1 MFLKIPFLFIY
12 LVSLLSFSIFKEYEI
27 HKFIS
32 FILSA
37 LTLFIFVLSLINK
50 RFFLTSLGL
59 IVIIFTFFQY
69 EKNKSCLFIDTII
82 KKEEF
87 ICYVKLNNESHKVYF
102 NDAIYEGRGGSCIQM
117 PISFPKD
124 SEPKIFVFD
133 SKLNLDNS
141 RYLFKSILI
150 KTIASNNQ
158 KITIC
163 FVKKFKKIN
172 LINSFA
178 GGFIKTRNV
187 NPHIQA
193 FMSAFILGDKSDLTY
208 NQKSAFMNSG
218 TMHLFAVS
226 GLHMG
231 CLYLTFIGIFKILG
245 FRLFPSIAITMSLLF
260 GYLFMINFSV
270 SGTRAYIMLLS
281 WALYRIC
288 GLRAKMINVLCIA
301 SVILL
306 LVDPSNF
313 FEVSFLLSFTV
324 VLTILWALSEHKF
337 RLNNSKVSWII
348 QVIIVN
354 YASFWGSFLI
364 LLTYFCVVIPAS
376 LITNLILVPCVSFL
390 MPITLFLL
398 AVSSVIK
405 HEYIF
410 YYYGI
415 LVQYM
420 IDFCLF
426 ISSLEGAFMVIEI
439 FKSNHIII
447 YLYNIS
453 LLLLF
458 SKIKSLIVRLCFLP
472 FLCFLLLI
480 FLF

>member
-1 MFLKIPFLFIY
+1 MFIKIPFLFIY
-12 LVSLLSFSIFKEYEI
+12 LVFLLSFTFFEGYEI
-27 HKFIS
+27 NKFIS
-32 FILSA
+32 LILC
-37 LTLFIFVLSLINK
+37 TIIFFIFVLSLFK
-50 RFFLTSLGL
+50 KKFVFTSLGL
-59 IVIIFTFFQY
+59 IVIVFTSIY
-69 EKNKSCLFIDTII
+69 YYNDSNNIYLDKLI

-87 ICYVKLNNESHKVYF
+87 ICNVKLDHKSYKVHL
-102 NDAIYEGRGGSCIQM
+102 NDIIYRARSGSCMQM
-117 PISFPKD
+117 PISFSRD
-124 SEPKIFVFD
+124 LEPKMFVFD
-133 SKLNLDNS
+133 SKVNIDNS
-141 RYLFKSILI
+141 EYLFKSILI
-150 KTIASNNQ
+150 EAVDSNNQ
-158 KITIC
+158 KTSIC
-163 FVKKFKKIN
+163 FVKNFKKTKPIS
-172 LINSFA
+172 SFA
-178 GGFIKTRNV
+178 REFIRSRDV
-187 NPHIQA
+187 RPHIRG
-193 FMSAFILGDKSDLTY
+193 FMSAFILGDKSDLTHK
-208 NQKSAFMNSG
+208 QKFAFMNSG

-231 CLYLTFIGIFKILG
+231 CLYLTFIGIFKIFG
-245 FRLFPSIAITMSLLF
+245 FRQIPSIAITMSLLF

-426 ISSLEGAFMVIEI
+426 ISSLEGAFMVVEI

-458 SKIKSLIVRLCFLP
+458 SKIKSLIARLCFLP